1 MSTTNEKTIGND
13 KYVGST
19 DLISRSSL
27 LAKYDKEHEGPPGR
41 ARKLIEE
48 EPPAWPKWIPVT
60 ERLPG
65 IGEPV
70 LDDCFSLNWMSY
82 RSGGKEWVFPRD
94 VRAWMPLPEAYKKN
108 SEGATE

>member
-1 MSTTNEKTIGND
+1 MTNEKAIGND

-48 EPPAWPKWIPVT
+48 EPPAHIEIIHCKDCGHRDDHGCCKYWRGLAMSEIPIAT
-60 ERLPG
+60 DDNDFCSHAERRN
-65 IGEPV
+65 
-70 LDDCFSLNWMSY
+70 D
-82 RSGGKEWVFPRD
+82 VFVER
-94 VRAWMPLPEAYKKN
+94 
-108 SEGATE
+108 